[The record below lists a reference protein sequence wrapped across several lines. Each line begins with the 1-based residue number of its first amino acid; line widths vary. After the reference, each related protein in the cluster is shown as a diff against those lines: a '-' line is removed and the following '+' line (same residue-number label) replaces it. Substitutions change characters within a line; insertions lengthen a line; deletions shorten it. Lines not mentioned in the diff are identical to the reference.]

1 MSEALERMKLLIHEE
16 GIQKLKNTS
25 VMVVGIGG
33 VGSYSAEALARCG
46 IGRLILVDGDEIA
59 LSNLNRQIHATFET
73 VGRSKT
79 TAMHERIKL
88 YRDDCEVLEAPFF
101 YSAAENEKLLSLQP
115 DYIIDAIDTVTCKA
129 DLIEMAYEH
138 GIPFIS
144 SLGMANRFD
153 PTMIEITDLWKTNYD
168 PLAKAMRSQLRKRG
182 VHYRV
187 PVLFSKE
194 PPFVQRAVVD
204 PDAVIRKV
212 KMPPA
217 STPFVPSAAGLA
229 AASYI
234 VRKIL
239 KHEKPV

>member
-1 MSEALERMKLLIHEE
+1 MKEALERMKLLIGDE

-25 VMVVGIGG
+25 VMIVGIGG

-46 IGRLILVDGDEIA
+46 IGHLILVDGDEVA
-59 LSNLNRQIHATFET
+59 LSNLNRQIHATFDT

-79 TAMHERIKL
+79 AVMHERINL
-88 YRDDCEVLEAPFF
+88 YRDDCEVLEEPIF
-101 YSAAENEKLLSLQP
+101 YSAAENEKLLTYQP

-129 DLIEMAYEH
+129 DLIEMAH
-138 GIPFIS
+138 NHSIPFIS

-153 PTMIEITDLWKTNYD
+153 PTRIETTDLWKTSYD

-182 VHYRV
+182 IRYRV
-187 PVLFSKE
+187 PVLFSTE
-194 PPFVQRAVVD
+194 PPFVQRTVVD
-204 PDAVIRKV
+204 PDAATRKA

-234 VRKIL
+234 IRQIL
-239 KHEKPV
+239 NT